1 MLRQPNILLLCGDE
15 SQTPSLRDV
24 LSNHARVTSAA
35 DLLELKVLLENACFD
50 AVFCAWSFRL
60 GNWRSALHEVQ
71 RLNPDLPVIV
81 FSTTGGEREW
91 VDVLDAGGFDL
102 LTDPYRNNTVLP
114 ALEQA
119 TASYDA
125 RLLKRITEQS
135 R

>member
-1 MLRQPNILLLCGDE
+1 MLRQPNILLLCGGE
-15 SQTPSLRDV
+15 AQTVSLCDV

-35 DLLELKVLLENACFD
+35 DLLELKVLLENGFFD
-50 AVFCAWSFRL
+50 AVFCAWSFSL
-60 GNWRSALHEVQ
+60 GNWRGALHEVQ

-114 ALEQA
+114 ALEHA
-119 TASYDA
+119 TASYSA
-125 RLLKRITEQS
+125 RLLKRNAEP
-135 R
+135 